1 MLEALEPNGSV
12 VVLDWP
18 ETDLGVVTT
27 IECPCGNLSALG
39 GVAFR
44 RTATR
49 ECGGD
54 FIVGAMWESPMVEAC
69 NFSIATRRLCEIAE
83 VSSCNCYPL
92 SGHLV

>member
-1 MLEALEPNGSV
+1 ML
-12 VVLDWP
+12 LDWP

-39 GVAFR
+39 GVAFS

-54 FIVGAMWESPMVEAC
+54 FSARATWEEPMVEAC

-83 VSSCNCYPL
+83 MR
-92 SGHLV
+92 